1 MLILDRLKLGHYGRA
16 ILTTCLKR
24 EVTFLV
30 KMNRAYA
37 IGLMLWLA
45 AGIIGYF
52 AAILASLLFKV
63 SNPHFIALSVVSIF
77 AFLSALLKIIAWKK
91 RNIVLQKKYNT
102 ISLMVYFYSIAV
114 ELLISLVI
122 VLLITS
128 N

>member
-1 MLILDRLKLGHYGRA
+1 M
-16 ILTTCLKR
+16 
-24 EVTFLV
+24 
-30 KMNRAYA
+30 KMSRAYA

-63 SNPHFIALSVVSIF
+63 STPHFIALSVVSIF
-77 AFLSALLKIIAWKK
+77 AFLSALLKFIAWKK

-102 ISLMVYFYSIAV
+102 ISLMVYFFSIAV

-122 VLLITS
+122 VLLIAS